1 MEDAMYFDLT
11 SSQVIIDGSVLA
23 FAISAAFA
31 TFLDIRWNR
40 TLPIRALGSVRDDND
55 AASNLY
61 ARHAD
66 LSVSCLGTAAER
78 ITFRV
83 KTRQN

>member
-1 MEDAMYFDLT
+1 MYFDFT
-11 SSQVIIDGSVLA
+11 NPQVIIDGSVLA
-23 FAISAAFA
+23 FAITTAFA

-40 TLPIRALGSVRDDND
+40 KLPIRDLGSDRDDND
-55 AASNLY
+55 GASNPY

-66 LSVSCLGTAAER
+66 LSVSGLGTAEER